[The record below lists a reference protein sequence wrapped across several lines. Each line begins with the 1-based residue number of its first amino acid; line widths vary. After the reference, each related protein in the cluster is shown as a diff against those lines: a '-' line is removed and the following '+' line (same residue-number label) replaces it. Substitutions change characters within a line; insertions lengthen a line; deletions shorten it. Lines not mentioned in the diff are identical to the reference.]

1 MSRFLQLHLLT
12 NYPPANLN
20 RDDTGRPKTALMG
33 DAQRLRVSSQCSKRA
48 WRTSDAFTSALM
60 QGQLTPATP
69 VVVQWDEVPHP
80 HLGTRTKE
88 VGVQVHKALTARG
101 VKDKDA
107 KAWAASIAQQFG
119 KLQKEKK
126 DAPLNELRIEQ
137 LCHLSPEERAAV
149 DALVQASAERQ
160 SAPTDD
166 ELALLRAPQ
175 AAVDI
180 AMFGRMLANSPAYN
194 VEAAVQVAHAV
205 TVHKAAVEDDWFS
218 AVDDLNTGLEEKGA
232 GHIGERGFGA
242 GLFYQYVCVD
252 RKLLGTN
259 LGGDTALFK
268 RALGA
273 LLHAMTKVAPTGMQN
288 SHGSR
293 AYASYVLAEKGD
305 QQPRSLVQA
314 FLKPIK
320 PGEGGDML
328 ELAVNAIEQRCKNF
342 DEVYGKCAEER
353 FRINV
358 ERGNPKPEA
367 SPDDPRGLST
377 PNPKTPPKDPLG
389 AIGSLDE
396 LVAFAQE
403 D

>member
-1 MSRFLQLHLLT
+1 MSRFLQLHILT
-12 NYPPANLN
+12 SYPPANLN

-33 DAQRLRVSSQCSKRA
+33 DAQRLRVSSQCGKRA
-48 WRTSDAFTSALM
+48 WRTSDVFKSALT
-60 QGQLTPATP
+60 QGQASAPSP
-69 VVVQWDEVPHP
+69 GVVLWEDTPHP

-88 VGVQVHKALTARG
+88 TGVQVYRALMERSI
-101 VKDKDA
+101 KDKEA

-126 DAPLNELRIEQ
+126 DNPLNELRIEQ
-137 LCHLSPEERAAV
+137 LCHVSPEERSAI
-149 DALVQASAERQ
+149 DALVQACATRQ
-160 SAPTDD
+160 SAPTDA
-166 ELALLRAPQ
+166 ELELLRQPQ

-180 AMFGRMLANSPAYN
+180 AMFGRMLANSPAFN

-205 TVHKAAVEDDWFS
+205 TVHKAAVEDDYFS
-218 AVDDLNTGLEEKGA
+218 AVDDLNRDDKGA

-252 RKLLGTN
+252 RELLDKN
-259 LGGDTALFK
+259 LGGDTALAK

-293 AYASYVLAEKGD
+293 AYASFVLAEKGN

-314 FLKPIK
+314 FLKPVK
-320 PGEGGDML
+320 PSEGGDML
-328 ELAVNAIEQRCKNF
+328 ELAVTALERRCTNF
-342 DEVYGKCAEER
+342 DKVYGAGADGR
-353 FRINV
+353 RRLDV
-358 ERGNPKPEA
+358 E
-367 SPDDPRGLST
+367 SPDRP
-377 PNPKTPPKDPLG
+377 TPPNDPLG
-389 AIGSLDE
+389 AIGSLAE
-396 LVAFAQE
+396 LVTFAQE

>member
-33 DAQRLRVSSQCSKRA
+33 DAQRLRVSSQCNKRA
-48 WRTSDAFTSALM
+48 WRTSDVFTSALSN
-60 QGQLTPATP
+60 GQARPAAP
-69 VVVQWDEVPHP
+69 VVVLWEDAPHP

-88 VGVQVHKALTARG
+88 VGVQVHKALAERN

-107 KAWAASIAQQFG
+107 RAWSASIAQQFG

-137 LCHLSPEERAAV
+137 LCHLSPEERAAI
-149 DALVQASAERQ
+149 DALVEACAKRQA
-160 SAPTDD
+160 APTDD
-166 ELALLRAPQ
+166 ELELLRQPQ

-180 AMFGRMLANSPAYN
+180 AMFGRMLANTPAHN

-205 TVHKAAVEDDWFS
+205 TVHKAAVEDDYFS
-218 AVDDLNTGLEEKGA
+218 AVDDLNRDDKGA

-252 RKLLGTN
+252 RELLDKN
-259 LGGDTALFK
+259 LGGDAALGK

-273 LLHAMTKVAPTGMQN
+273 LLHAITKVAPTGMQN

-293 AYASYVLAEKGD
+293 AFASYVLAERGN

-314 FLKPIK
+314 FLKPVK

-328 ELAVNAIEQRCKNF
+328 ELAVAAIEQRCTNF
-342 DEVYGKCAEER
+342 DKVYGACADER
-353 FRINV
+353 RRLDV
-358 ERGNPKPEA
+358 E
-367 SPDDPRGLST
+367 SPTRPADKL
-377 PNPKTPPKDPLG
+377 LG
-389 AIGSLDE
+389 ACGSLDE

-403 D
+403 G

>member
-1 MSRFLQLHLLT
+1 MSRFLQLHILT

-33 DAQRLRVSSQCSKRA
+33 DAQRLRVSSQCNKRA

-60 QGQLTPATP
+60 QGQTTPSTP
-69 VVVQWDEVPHP
+69 VVVKWDEAPHP

-88 VGVQVHKALTARG
+88 VGVQVHKALMARG

-107 KAWAASIAQQFG
+107 KVWAASIAQQFG

-126 DAPLNELRIEQ
+126 DSPLNELRIEQ
-137 LCHLSPEERAAV
+137 LCHVSPEERAAV
-149 DALVQASAERQ
+149 DALVQASADRK
-160 SAPTDD
+160 SAPIDD

-205 TVHKAAVEDDWFS
+205 TVHKAAVEDDWFT
-218 AVDDLNTGLEEKGA
+218 AVDDLNTGLEDKGA

-252 RKLLGTN
+252 RELLGRN
-259 LGGDTALFK
+259 LGDNTTLAK

-273 LLHAMTKVAPTGMQN
+273 LLHATTKVAPTGMQN

-293 AYASYVLAEKGD
+293 AYASYVLAEKGN

-314 FLKPIK
+314 FLKPVK
-320 PGEGGDML
+320 PGDGGDML
-328 ELAVNAIEQRCKNF
+328 DLAVKAVEQRCINF
-342 DEVYGKCAEER
+342 DKVYGAGADGRCRIDVENPER
-353 FRINV
+353 
-358 ERGNPKPEA
+358 PT
-367 SPDDPRGLST
+367 L
-377 PNPKTPPKDPLG
+377 PKDSLG